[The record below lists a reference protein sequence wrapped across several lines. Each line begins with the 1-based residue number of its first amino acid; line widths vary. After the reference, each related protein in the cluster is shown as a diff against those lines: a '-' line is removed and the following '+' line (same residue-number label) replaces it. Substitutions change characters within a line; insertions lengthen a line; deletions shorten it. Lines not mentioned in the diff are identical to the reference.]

1 MPRLPEPAGRAWT
14 LRERPGWRLVA
25 LCGLYFTQ
33 GLPYGF
39 MFITLAAVLAG
50 EGRTAADIGG
60 LLATATLPWAFKWIY
75 GPIIDRFGLPSMGR
89 RRPWILLAQ
98 CGMVLALLA
107 LAFGPDPLDND
118 GYLAAGLF
126 FMSAC
131 SALQDV
137 SVDALAID
145 LLREEERGRVNGF
158 MYGSS
163 YMGNALGGAGMGT
176 VVANTDLRV
185 GFLVI
190 AVTVSCVMVLPLLLR
205 ERRGERLL
213 PWTKGRASPQA
224 PALAKSARTVL
235 FRLMRAFMLR
245 STMALA
251 AVTLLLGIPAGF
263 LTGFST
269 VLIVNELEWGVE
281 KMATWTGIATW
292 AGLAGSIGGGFLAD
306 RVGPRRMALL
316 AGCGLALSYLV
327 FADARDLWRS
337 DSFII
342 GMMVYEAMLSGVL
355 FVSIF
360 ALCMQVSWPLVAATQ
375 FTAYMALLNLSRTLG
390 QGLTAEIGELV
401 TFQGA
406 YGIAAVLQ
414 LLPLPLLAIIDPHQ
428 ARRVLGSAASPRGSR
443 KS

>member
-1 MPRLPEPAGRAWT
+1 MPWQAEPVRRGWT
-14 LRERPGWRLVA
+14 MAKRPGWRLIA

-39 MFITLAAVLAG
+39 MFITLAAVRAG
-50 EGRTAADIGG
+50 DGRSPDAIAG
-60 LLATATLPWAFKWIY
+60 LLAIATLPWAFKWIF
-75 GPIIDRFGLPSMGR
+75 GPIIDRFGMPSMGR

-98 CGMVLALLA
+98 SGMVLALLT
-107 LAFGPDPLDND
+107 LAFGPDPLTHD
-118 GYLAAGLF
+118 GYLAWGLF

-137 SVDALAID
+137 SVDALAVD

-176 VVANTDLRV
+176 IVASTDLRV

-190 AVTVSCVMVLPLLLR
+190 AITVGCVMVLPLLLR
-205 ERRGERLL
+205 ERTGERLL
-213 PWTKGRASPQA
+213 PWTRGEASPQA
-224 PALAKSARTVL
+224 PALADSARTVL
-235 FRLMRAFMLR
+235 FRLMRAFTLR
-245 STMALA
+245 STVALA
-251 AVTLLLGIPAGF
+251 AVTLLLSIPSGF

-269 VLIVNELEWGVE
+269 VLIVDELGWGVE

-292 AGLAGSIGGGFLAD
+292 AGLAGSIGGGCLAD
-306 RVGPRRMALL
+306 RIGPRRMALL

-327 FADARDLWRS
+327 FADAKDLWCV
-337 DSFII
+337 DSFIV
-342 GMMVYEAMLSGVL
+342 GMMVFEALLSGVL

-375 FTAYMALLNLSRTLG
+375 FTAYMAMLNLSRTLG
-390 QGLTAEIGELV
+390 QGLTAEIGEFI

-414 LLPLPLLAIIDPHQ
+414 VLPLPLLAIIDPHQ
-428 ARRVLGSAASPRGSR
+428 ARRVLGTG
-443 KS
+443 